1 MRKSAHITDNIYL
14 VIVKI
19 YLAPKQIAVKSIVLY
34 NSVVDNKNIKTHE
47 YHPLDINEWIANA
60 VALLGFS
67 PDISWIIN

>member
-47 YHPLDINEWIANA
+47 YHPLDINE
-60 VALLGFS
+60 
-67 PDISWIIN
+67 